1 MKIKFE
7 DHKARLIIN
16 PDYSDLDELGIY
28 FTEEV
33 GGKVIEDAK
42 LLYLAQ
48 SESLHYNIYCTNI
61 FYEKNGEMM
70 TFSSGFNPDTGKFEI
85 FNFKQSKEEYFSVLD
100 SFDEDYE
107 DSFFGAIH
115 KEQQYKDL
123 KEELQN
129 NDINTVKRI
138 KI

>member
-1 MKIKFE
+1 MKIEFE

-16 PDYSDLDELGIY
+16 PDYDDLKALEII

-33 GGKVIEDAK
+33 GGSVIENVK

-48 SESLHYNIYCTNI
+48 SESLHYNTYCTHI
-61 FYEKNGEMM
+61 LYEKNDELF
-70 TFSSGFNPDTGKFEI
+70 TFSSGVNPDTNEFEI

-107 DSFFGAIH
+107 DSFFSVIH
-115 KEQQYKDL
+115 KEQQYYDL
-123 KEELQN
+123 KEEFAK
-129 NDINTVKRI
+129 NDISIEKRI